1 MCSKSHAKKSTHEN
15 RKMRA
20 NVSLKILVHSMIDF
34 LERFGD
40 PFLMGKEFYSVIGQG
55 DGEKKLYCL
64 LEAVGYQNDPE
75 SFFNELLRKLSKT
88 GRKKIAINNLVMPHL
103 LLVSVLEKI
112 MPGNGLISIKN
123 TDNLE
128 KAINANIPENTRKDL
143 QKVIETYPVRL
154 SMHIIRQAAVSNN
167 VASQYLPFVE
177 ELDAVGH
184 IDTWVGQF
192 QKGILEQMY
201 QNRVVFLLNMS
212 CPVYCRF
219 CFRKHKDSRKA
230 PNPSTDDVKA
240 AVEHVR
246 KAPSVKEVLITGGDP
261 FLSRENLECAIDGLM
276 KVPHVQT
283 LRLATRSIAY
293 YPYLFLADDSACLRY
308 LKQKNLALQDNGKCM
323 EVATH
328 FIHPDEISPES
339 IEIILN
345 LRKNGINVYVQTPI
359 LKNCNDKGLELIR
372 LFRLLRGAG
381 AELHYI
387 FTPCSPI
394 HGNSIYR
401 TSISKGMSIAGYL
414 RAHLSDRA
422 IPKISTATPIGK
434 VEWHTSGWA
443 VEQDKDNKNFIWIRT
458 SYTPGYFNA
467 FAPLAN
473 ELENIRINK
482 EGTIDIRFMATIG
495 DDALFLGSM
504 PPRPFPKKNI
514 NIRNKLEE
522 LKSVILNHPSKRHS
536 IVETGLK
543 TLSRLHE
550 TRVEINAEA
559 GEEELDYI
567 QKDDRI
573 TDVVI
578 LLKKNDVESILE
590 ISSIIKK
597 LYNIR
602 HVNAVRLR
610 SMKHNYTPTIYT
622 PAVINKLGTLNK
634 LTIVNPQRIEIET
647 QFITAD
653 EIKPEHRELTRSLNN
668 RGITVY
674 NNTPLLGGIND
685 SPDEIQNLAFLLRQA
700 GVEFHHLYVSGL
712 TIQNK
717 WNKNHPVDMFD
728 IIDIAARIRRDGS
741 GREIPRYMIR
751 TFLGEAD
758 YGLTS
763 SFINNDGQISVKLPC
778 YDMAYFKSMNPDFSW
793 PENVTTDKNEK
804 PIIPVS
810 GLIQSISFPI

>member
-1 MCSKSHAKKSTHEN
+1 MYSKNHAKRATREN
-15 RKMRA
+15 RKMKTNA
-20 NVSLKILVHSMIDF
+20 SLKILVHNMIDF
-34 LERFGD
+34 LGRFGE

-64 LEAVGYQNDPE
+64 LEAAGYQNDPE
-75 SFFNELLRKLSKT
+75 SFFDELLRELSKI
-88 GRKKIAINNLVMPHL
+88 GRKKITINNLVMPHL

-112 MPGNGLISIKN
+112 MPGNGLVSIKD
-123 TDNLE
+123 TVKLE
-128 KAINANIPENTRKDL
+128 KVTNSKIPENTRKDL

-167 VASQYLPFVE
+167 VANQYLPFIE
-177 ELDAVGH
+177 ELDSVGH
-184 IDTWVGQF
+184 ANTWVGQL

-246 KAPSVKEVLITGGDP
+246 KSPSIKEVLITGGDP

-276 KVPHVQT
+276 KVPHVRT

-293 YPYLFLADDSACLRY
+293 YPYLFLADDSACLKY
-308 LKQKNLALQDNGKCM
+308 LQQKNLALQDNGKGM

-339 IEIILN
+339 LEIITG
-345 LRKNGINVYVQTPI
+345 LRKDGINVYVQTPL
-359 LKNCNDKGLELIR
+359 LKNCNDKGPELVR

-467 FAPLAN
+467 FASLAN

-482 EGTIDIRFMATIG
+482 EGTIDIRFMAAIG
-495 DDALFLGSM
+495 DDALFLGS
-504 PPRPFPKKNI
+504 RPSRPLPQKNI
-514 NIRNKLEE
+514 NIRNKLEK
-522 LKSVILNHPSKRHS
+522 LKSAMLNHRSKRHS
-536 IVETGLK
+536 IVETRLK

-550 TRVEINAEA
+550 TRIEIDTQS

-578 LLKKNDVESILE
+578 LLKKDGAESILE
-590 ISSIIKK
+590 ISRIIKK
-597 LYNIR
+597 LYNIW

-610 SMKHNYTPTIYT
+610 SMKHNYTSTIYT
-622 PAVINKLGTLNK
+622 PAVINKLGSLNR

-647 QFITAD
+647 RFLTAD

-674 NNTPLLGGIND
+674 NNTPLLGKIND
-685 SPDEIQNLAFLLRQA
+685 SPDKIQNLAFLLRQA
-700 GVEFHHLYVSGL
+700 GIEFHHLYVAGL

-717 WNKNHPVDMFD
+717 WNKKHPVDMFN

-751 TFLGEAD
+751 TSLGETD

-763 SFINNDGQISVKLPC
+763 SFINNNGQISVKLPC
-778 YDMAYFKSMNPDFSW
+778 YDMAYFKSMDPGFSW
-793 PENVTTDKNEK
+793 PENVSTDKNGK
-804 PIIPVS
+804 PIIPVT
-810 GLIQSISFPI
+810 GLTQSINFPI